1 MTERDAFDLDILRQ
15 RIFSNALYR
24 CEVCGGPL
32 MRYGTPQLAHRVPK
46 SKANLRKYGATRV
59 HHERNLAPVC
69 SLKCNSAVIVHGIA
83 ETELMAS
90 IGGDDNE

>member
-1 MTERDAFDLDILRQ
+1 MTERESFDLDIVRQ
-15 RIFSNALYR
+15 RIFANALYR

-46 SKANLRKYGATRV
+46 SKANLRKYGPARV

-69 SLKCNSAVIVHGIA
+69 SLKCNSAVIVHGTA
-83 ETELMAS
+83 EAALMAS
-90 IGGDDNE
+90 IEVDYI